1 MKTSFLSL
9 SEAIS
14 PKCLRPLNDML
25 TKFGSSKGTKFTGVG
40 GPEIIHDIT
49 SLGILDGLVRDT

>member
-1 MKTSFLSL
+1 MKTSFPSL
-9 SEAIS
+9 SKAIS

-40 GPEIIHDIT
+40 GPEMIYDVT
-49 SLGILDGLVRDT
+49 SLGISDGLVRDA